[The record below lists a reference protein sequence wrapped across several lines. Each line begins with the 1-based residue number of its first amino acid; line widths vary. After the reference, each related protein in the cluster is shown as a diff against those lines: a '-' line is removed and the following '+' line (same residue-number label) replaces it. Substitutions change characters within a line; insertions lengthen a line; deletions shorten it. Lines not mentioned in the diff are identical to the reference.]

1 MDPTASRGK
10 RLTWSVRGTQGESPT
25 GRRATNMWARRLL
38 IGSGL
43 AITSLVMV
51 PSAAG
56 AASCGSM
63 SGVGCSPTPTIAGTS
78 KNLTPQSQLPATLA
92 PGTSSPTHASTTSLP
107 FTGADI
113 EELAVVGVGAVLA
126 GSVLMRRRRRPVI
139 S

>member
-1 MDPTASRGK
+1 
-10 RLTWSVRGTQGESPT
+10 
-25 GRRATNMWARRLL
+25 MWARRLL

-78 KNLTPQSQLPATLA
+78 KNLTPPPQSQLPATLA
-92 PGTSSPTHASTTSLP
+92 PGTASPTHASTTSLP

-126 GSVLMRRRRRPVI
+126 GSLLMRRRRRPVI